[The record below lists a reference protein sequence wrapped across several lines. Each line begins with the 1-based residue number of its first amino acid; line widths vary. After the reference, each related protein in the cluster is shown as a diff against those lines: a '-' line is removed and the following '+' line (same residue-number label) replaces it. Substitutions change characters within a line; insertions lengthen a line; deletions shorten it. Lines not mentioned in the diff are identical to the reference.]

1 MENLINDI
9 VFNEIKLYPS
19 PKYKKSIPTFL
30 SKNQIEEI
38 IKKIDSNTKE
48 NDSIKARNKA
58 LIMLFF
64 TSGLRLN
71 ELNSIKAKNFTE
83 LYNSAK
89 RISNQ
94 PDFGSSCQSQF

>member
-38 IKKIDSNTKE
+38 IKKIDSDTKG

-64 TSGLRLN
+64 TSGLRETWLVLVTIVLSSKRSN
-71 ELNSIKAKNFTE
+71 SSVTWSIK
-83 LYNSAK
+83 
-89 RISNQ
+89 
-94 PDFGSSCQSQF
+94 